1 MPAYTHLMTLIRS
14 TCKLKLVASD

>member
-1 MPAYTHLMTLIRS
+1 MPAYTHLMTLIRL